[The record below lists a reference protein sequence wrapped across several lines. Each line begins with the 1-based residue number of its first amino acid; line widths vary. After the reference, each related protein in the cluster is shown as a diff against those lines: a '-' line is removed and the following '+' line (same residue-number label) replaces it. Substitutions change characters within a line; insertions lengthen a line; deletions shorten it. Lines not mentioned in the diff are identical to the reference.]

1 MDGLPSV
8 HTASF
13 PLEAVAQQLVRAKF
27 RQNTR
32 CQTYATVVHFL
43 AK

>member
-8 HTASF
+8 EAPPS
-13 PLEAVAQQLVRAKF
+13 PLEAVAEQLVQAKF

-32 CQTYATVVHFL
+32 WHTYATMMHFL
-43 AK
+43 VK